1 MLTTRGGRAQVQGQ
15 GGPELPVA
23 MSGEAPSSVTICE
36 TFEMLFSPV
45 CPRRAPHLSPKV
57 TPL

>member
-1 MLTTRGGRAQVQGQ
+1 MLTTLGGRAQVQGQ
-15 GGPELPVA
+15 GGPELPA
-23 MSGEAPSSVTICE
+23 AISGEAPPSVTICE
-36 TFEMLFSPV
+36 TFEMLFPPV